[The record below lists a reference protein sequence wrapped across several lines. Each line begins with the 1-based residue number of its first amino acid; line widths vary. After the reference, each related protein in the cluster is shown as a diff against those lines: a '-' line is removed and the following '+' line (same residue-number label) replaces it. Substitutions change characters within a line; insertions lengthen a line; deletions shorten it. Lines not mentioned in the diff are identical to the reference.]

1 MISAV
6 VLNKEIKCETICQEV
21 QRLVNNYNRE
31 NGNAVDTVLVIQIKK
46 VIDSLDHS
54 GPLRLNDK
62 TESV

>member
-31 NGNAVDTVLVIQIKK
+31 NGNAVDTVLIMQIKK
-46 VIDSLDHS
+46 IVDSQEDS
-54 GPLRLNDK
+54 GSLRLIDK